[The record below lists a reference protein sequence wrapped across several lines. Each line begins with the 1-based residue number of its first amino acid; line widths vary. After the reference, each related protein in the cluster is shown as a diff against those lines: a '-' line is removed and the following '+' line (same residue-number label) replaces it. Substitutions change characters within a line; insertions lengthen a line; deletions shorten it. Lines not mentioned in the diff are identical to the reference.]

1 MAADDPAV
9 SKLEN
14 SEGWRAGKSGTVGS
28 IGKRGVYLPTMGSIV
43 VTVGVGVN
51 EGTSM
56 GWLLKGFHGSYALT
70 AGGCCKY
77 SVLAGDAGG

>member
-1 MAADDPAV
+1 MQ
-9 SKLEN
+9 KLEN
-14 SEGWRAGKSGTVGS
+14 SKGWRAGKSGTVGS
-28 IGKRGVYLPTMGSIV
+28 IGKRGVYLSTMGSIV

-56 GWLLKGFHGSYALT
+56 GRLPKGFHGSSAL
-70 AGGCCKY
+70 AVGSCYKY

>member
-1 MAADDPAV
+1 M
-9 SKLEN
+9 EN

-28 IGKRGVYLPTMGSIV
+28 IGKRGVYLPTVGSNV

-56 GWLLKGFHGSYALT
+56 GRLLKGFHGSYAL
-70 AGGCCKY
+70 AVGSCCKY
-77 SVLAGDAGG
+77 SVLAGDTGK